1 MQITEVKRNSLDVV
15 ACILFKKKKI
25 LISSRPLG
33 KNYSGFWEFPGGKVE
48 RGENDFEAL
57 KREIYEELSVY
68 IFKKDTVIF
77 DSYDYK
83 YPQYKLKL
91 RFYACRKWKGTIL
104 PRENQSLKWIYPKE
118 LGTQKILSSNK
129 TIVKKLLNHS
139 TWKEILNH
147 KLP

>member
-48 RGENDFEAL
+48 RGENYFEAL

-68 IFKKDTVIF
+68 IFKKDIVIF
-77 DSYDYK
+77 DSYDYE
-83 YPQYKLKL
+83 YPEYKVKL
-91 RFYACRKWKGTIL
+91 RFYACRKWTGTIL
-104 PRENQSLKWIYPKE
+104 PRENQSLKWINPRE
-118 LGTQKILSSNK
+118 LGNQKILSSNK
-129 TIVKKLLNHS
+129 NIVKKLLNHS
-139 TWKEILNH
+139 T
-147 KLP
+147 